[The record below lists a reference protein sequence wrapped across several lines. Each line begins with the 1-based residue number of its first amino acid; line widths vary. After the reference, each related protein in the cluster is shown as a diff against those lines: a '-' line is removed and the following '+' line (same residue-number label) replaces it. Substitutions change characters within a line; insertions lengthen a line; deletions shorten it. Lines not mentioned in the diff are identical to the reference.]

1 MFLTFEQLAELS
13 GYVRPSAQR
22 KWLAQNGL
30 RFWVR
35 ADGMNVVPV
44 DQLKITD
51 ARRRPNWQPDLS
63 AMDLKR

>member
-1 MFLTFEQLAELS
+1 MFLTLQQLAELT

-22 KWLAQNGL
+22 RWLAQNGI

-35 ADGMNVVPV
+35 ADGINAVPV
-44 DQLKITD
+44 DQLTG
-51 ARRRPNWQPDLS
+51 RTERRPNWQPDLS